1 MHTFIYMNI
10 RICIHHKRAYLIF
23 FIYCTK
29 YRDDELV
36 SPQIPQVHKKI
47 SIYFGFFFIFF
58 FIQAAP
64 SCSQLLLLL
73 LISQRL
79 RQLSSLWFYTRATAA
94 ELCWTG
100 EWREEQLGRGGCV
113 GGFMQIKQVRCQN
126 NKRLALLLRLLLLS
140 IFAFNYL
147 FASIYLQQ
155 FINYR

>member
-64 SCSQLLLLL
+64 NCSCCCWYPSICVSCRLFGSTHELLQLSCAGQESGGRSSWAGVGVLVALCKLNKFVAKIISDLLCCSGCCCCLYLL
-73 LISQRL
+73 LI
-79 RQLSSLWFYTRATAA
+79 
-94 ELCWTG
+94 
-100 EWREEQLGRGGCV
+100 
-113 GGFMQIKQVRCQN
+113 
-126 NKRLALLLRLLLLS
+126 
-140 IFAFNYL
+140 
-147 FASIYLQQ
+147 IYLHLSTT
-155 FINYR
+155 IY